1 MGSLYSTGRAIS
13 ALPFQLRT
21 NIHKDWTMAG
31 QLIVLPGVNAAAS
44 AGAARI
50 DMNSADNIAARIG
63 TLKHAVSARS
73 IVNVASGG
81 VSGRCRA
88 TGAPLISKGANPT
101 ALSVVTIG
109 GKPGLGLSSALAA
122 GLALPAGSLTNSF
135 THVLTT
141 YIGAADVAS
150 SSFLNL
156 LSGFDSVDTYISY
169 GLRYYGQ
176 AATGGRADRFVSQA
190 PTAVAPEVSALRLTS
205 GWNVVVI
212 DYNNDTRLLSISVNQ
227 ASSFATATKGAS
239 ASFDAGSYLE
249 IGYHLSIN
257 KLVDTKVGDLF
268 TFSDSLL
275 RSTLGTSSLV
285 SLVAAIKSEYAIV

>member
-1 MGSLYSTGRAIS
+1 
-13 ALPFQLRT
+13 
-21 NIHKDWTMAG
+21 MAG

-88 TGAPLISKGANPT
+88 TGAPLISKGANQT

-135 THVLTT
+135 THVLST

-176 AATGGRADRFVSQA
+176 TATGGRADRFVSQA
-190 PTAVAPEVSALRLTS
+190 PSAVSPEVSALRSTT

-227 ASSFATATKGAS
+227 TSSFATATKGAS
-239 ASFDAGSYLE
+239 ASFDVGSYLE

-275 RSTLGTSSLV
+275 RSSIGASSLAA
-285 SLVAAIKSEYAIV
+285 LVAAIKTDYAIV